1 MSRSAVSFLQP
12 AVNTVVQPVLKH
24 ITHFSTLRN
33 VLCGAGICYAI
44 EQNKFWHVPI
54 AFLVPSIYAG
64 YQGYSNRVSI
74 KDFIS
79 KSV

>member
-1 MSRSAVSFLQP
+1 M
-12 AVNTVVQPVLKH
+12 NTVVQPVLKH

-44 EQNKFWHVPI
+44 EQKKLWQVPI
-54 AFLVPSIYAG
+54 AFVIPSIYTG
-64 YQGYSNRVSI
+64 YQGYKHRILI